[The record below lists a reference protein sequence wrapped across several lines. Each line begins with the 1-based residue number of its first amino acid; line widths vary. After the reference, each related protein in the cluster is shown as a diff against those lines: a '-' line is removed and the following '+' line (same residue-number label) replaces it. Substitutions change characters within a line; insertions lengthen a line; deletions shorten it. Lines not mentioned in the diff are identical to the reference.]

1 MNLIDIEKLVEP
13 ISAENPCGTAAEEFP
28 AYNEIS
34 YLRKA
39 DEEGN
44 NDERGWSFQPRQ
56 ADWAKVKSKI
66 INMLESESKDLQLL
80 CWLAESL
87 MHLNGLPGLSEGVSV
102 INHSLIKHWDSL
114 HPSGQS
120 NELYREG
127 LLIGLDRVI
136 SRYLHIFPFDADKE
150 ITLSNWCR
158 VQAFEKRITIK
169 PELKESLLKEN
180 YLPLKE
186 WEKKIALFLKSH
198 PDGIDM
204 ITLQLEMLHEELMK
218 VNATAKTY
226 SECISGTFKETFCK
240 ISEVRDFIFRFFSVV
255 DVIPYADSFQL
266 ENTIIENLDTSGD
279 TTVKS
284 YVNAPGE
291 SSYVQQ
297 RAQSLAQLK
306 QIITI
311 FRDNE
316 PGSPVPYLLER
327 AIRWANMN
335 VLEFLADIY
344 NSESPHYAIGLQA
357 IFGPKFVQ
365 DHDLLPPLTTSSA
378 PGQANGAEESTA
390 DFNSTEHD
398 PYQAA
403 GNIFHN

>member
-1 MNLIDIEKLVEP
+1 MNLIDVEKLVAP

-66 INMLESESKDLQLL
+66 INMLESQSKDLQLF

-87 MHLNGLPGLSEGVSV
+87 MHLNGLLGLSEGVSV

-127 LLIGLDRVI
+127 LLNGLDRVI

-158 VQAFEKRITIK
+158 VQAFEKRIAIK

-186 WEKKIALFLKSH
+186 WEKKVAVFLQSH
-198 PDGIDM
+198 PDGIHM
-204 ITLQLEMLHEELMK
+204 ITSQLETLHEELMK
-218 VNATAKTY
+218 VNDTAKTY
-226 SECISGTFKETFCK
+226 SECISGIFKETFCK
-240 ISEVRDFIFRFFSVV
+240 ISEVRDFIVRFFSVA
-255 DVIPYADSFQL
+255 DVMPYADSLQL
-266 ENTIIENLDTSGD
+266 ENTLIENSDTSGD

-284 YVNAPGE
+284 YASAPGV

-297 RAQSLAQLK
+297 RAQSITQLK
-306 QIITI
+306 QIITV

-335 VLEFLADIY
+335 ILEFLADIY
-344 NSESPHYAIGLQA
+344 NSDSPHYAIGLQA
-357 IFGPKFVQ
+357 IFGQKFVKS
-365 DHDLLPPLTTSSA
+365 HDLLPPLSTSST
-378 PGQANGAEESTA
+378 PGQANGVEESTA
-390 DFNSTEHD
+390 DFSFTEHD
-398 PYQAA
+398 PYQTAD
-403 GNIFHN
+403 NIFHN